1 MYRTIEIVNKILP
14 SEKPRYLMGVGTP
27 EDLIYGVQRGID
39 IFDCVLATRLARHAA
54 ALTNKGRLNLMN
66 AKYSRDPKPIEEGCN
81 CYTCKTFSR
90 AYIRHLIMAK
100 ETLFG
105 TLLSIHNIHMLQDL
119 MKKIRQAILNNK
131 FGEFSK
137 EYLSN
142 YEYKPGIT
150 ADQII
155 YESRE

>member
-1 MYRTIEIVNKILP
+1 MYETIEIVNKILP
-14 SEKPRYLMGVGTP
+14 KEKPRYLMGVGTP
-27 EDLIYGVQRGID
+27 EDLIYSVQRGVD

-54 ALTNKGRLNLMN
+54 ALTNQGRLNLMN
-66 AKYSRDPKPIEEGCN
+66 SKFARDPQPIEEGCT

-105 TLLSIHNIHMLQDL
+105 TLISIHNIHMLQEL
-119 MKKIRQAILNNK
+119 MKNIRQAILNNK
-131 FGEFSK
+131 FDDFSK

-142 YEYKPGIT
+142 YEYKHGFK
-150 ADQII
+150 ADTIL
-155 YESRE
+155 YGL